1 MVMLGGRLAVKSAE
15 LGLVE
20 EELEAV
26 GGSGG

>member
-1 MVMLGGRLAVKSAE
+1 MVMGGRLAVKSAE